1 MKKEKMISEFIKEE
15 SKIPDGYRQH
25 MEERALKDLGYMW
38 AKKFANREEVFV
50 YQKMRILGNGG
61 GEFEF
66 LDKRDDTAM
75 AKKFYKYVHTQVKY
89 TLE

>member
-1 MKKEKMISEFIKEE
+1 MKKEQMVVQFIKEE
-15 SKIPDGYRQH
+15 SKIPDGYRKH
-25 MEERALKDLGYMW
+25 MEDRALRDLGYAW
-38 AKKFANREEVFV
+38 AQQYANKTEVFV

-61 GEFEF
+61 GEWEF

-75 AKKFYKYVHTQVKY
+75 AKKFYKYVHTQVKF